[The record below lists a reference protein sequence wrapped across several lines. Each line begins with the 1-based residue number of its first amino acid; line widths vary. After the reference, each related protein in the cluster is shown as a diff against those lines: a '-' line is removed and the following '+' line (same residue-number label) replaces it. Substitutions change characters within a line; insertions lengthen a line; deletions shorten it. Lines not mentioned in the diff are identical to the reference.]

1 MHCKPTR
8 KLLLQSLEQP
18 LDAETQRAVEVH
30 VEECAACRQFVE
42 AMHLWPTQAAGMQR
56 IASAPDLTGMAER
69 VLANVRPLPPP
80 WVYRQQ
86 QQSKQMPH
94 LVAFVVGVLGVV
106 LTFLMLCLTFVV
118 AIAGDARPDTGR
130 QRQLL
135 VPEVWGDVRNWMDS
149 VPNDHAHAIVTLILA
164 CVFALLIVMWFR
176 TLADHVGRDRQ

>member
-1 MHCKPTR
+1 MRCKPTR

-18 LDAETQRAVEVH
+18 LDAETQRSVAAH

-42 AMHLWPTQAAGMQR
+42 AMHLWPTQAGMQR
-56 IASAPDLTGMAER
+56 AANGPDLTER

-106 LTFLMLCLTFVV
+106 LTFLMLCLTLVV
-118 AIAGDARPDTGR
+118 AVTGEARPDTGR

-135 VPEVWGDVRNWMDS
+135 VPEVWSDVRNWVDS
-149 VPNDHAHAIVTLILA
+149 VPNDHAHALVTVILA
-164 CVFALLIVMWFR
+164 CAFALLIVMWFR
-176 TLADHVGRDRQ
+176 TLADYVGRDRQ

>member
-18 LDAETQRAVEVH
+18 LDAETRHAVQAH

-42 AMHLWPTQAAGMQR
+42 AMDMWPAHASGMQR
-56 IASAPDLTGMAER
+56 IQSAPDLTER
-69 VLANVRPLPPP
+69 VLSHVRPLPPP

-94 LVAFVVGVLGVV
+94 VVAFAVGALGVV

-118 AIAGDARPDTGR
+118 AIAGDTRPDVGR
-130 QRQLL
+130 QRQLM
-135 VPEVWGDVRNWMDS
+135 VPEVWHDVRGWMDS
-149 VPNDHAHAIVTLILA
+149 VPNDHAHAIVTLIVA
-164 CVFALLIVMWFR
+164 CAFVVLVVTWFR